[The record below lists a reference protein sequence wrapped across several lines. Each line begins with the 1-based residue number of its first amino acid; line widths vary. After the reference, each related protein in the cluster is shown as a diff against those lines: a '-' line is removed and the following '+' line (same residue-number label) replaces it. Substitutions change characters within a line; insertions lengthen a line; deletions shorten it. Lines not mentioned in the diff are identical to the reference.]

1 MLDAVEKDN
10 VMSWEQKGPGSFRL
24 ASNLRGLG
32 PDKVERQDGR
42 CVKHEEDSSVNGK
55 ELLEAIALS
64 LIYTGESAFNP
75 SAPPRQPNP
84 LTDNGIAT
92 LPADLS

>member
-1 MLDAVEKDN
+1 MLEAVEKDN
-10 VMSWEQKGPGSFRL
+10 EMSWEQKGPGSLRL

-64 LIYTGESAFNP
+64 LIYTGESAFEPLCP
-75 SAPPRQPNP
+75 SSTTEPPHGQWDCN
-84 LTDNGIAT
+84 IAR
-92 LPADLS
+92 